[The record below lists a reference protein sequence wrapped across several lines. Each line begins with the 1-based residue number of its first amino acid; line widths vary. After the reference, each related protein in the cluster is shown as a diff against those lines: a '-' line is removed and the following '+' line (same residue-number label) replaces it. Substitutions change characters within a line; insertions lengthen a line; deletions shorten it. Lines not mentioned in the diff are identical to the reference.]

1 MNNFRRLT
9 FFASAA
15 GFLLLT
21 ACAQKSA
28 SLIGT
33 QDDQSLENVRGIEAA
48 EPAPVS
54 TPTNVFTFVEQM
66 PEFPGGNSA
75 MYNFISK
82 NMVYPSEAQENNE
95 QGKVVVQFVVM
106 NDGQVQDATVVRGV
120 SPAIDKEAL
129 RIIKI
134 MPRWQPGKQNGK
146 PVNVRFVLPL
156 TFSLN

>member
-9 FFASAA
+9 FFSAAA
-15 GFLLLT
+15 GFTLLT

-33 QDDQSLENVRGIEAA
+33 QDNQSLENVRGIDAP

-54 TPTNVFTFVEQM
+54 TPTDVFTFVEQM
-66 PEFPGGNSA
+66 PEFPGGQAA
-75 MYNFISK
+75 MYDFIRK
-82 NMVYPSEAQENNE
+82 NMVYPSEARENNE
-95 QGKVVVQFVVM
+95 EGRVMVQFVVM
-106 NDGQVQDATVVRGV
+106 NNGQIRDATVVRGV

-129 RIIKI
+129 RVISI

-156 TFSLN
+156 TFALN